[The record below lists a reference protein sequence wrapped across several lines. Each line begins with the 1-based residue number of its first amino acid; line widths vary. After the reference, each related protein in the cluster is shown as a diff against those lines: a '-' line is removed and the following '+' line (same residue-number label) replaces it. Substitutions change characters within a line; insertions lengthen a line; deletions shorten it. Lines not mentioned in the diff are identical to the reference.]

1 METQSTTPTEPGT
14 AGTIIQS
21 IWDKGKLF
29 MKAVIIFVMALF
41 LWLPTTMIMNM
52 VRERE
57 SRQREAIADI
67 SSKWAGRQTVMTPVL
82 MVP

>member
-1 METQSTTPTEPGT
+1 METQSPNPTEAGS

-29 MKAVIIFVMALF
+29 MKAVIIFVMAIF
-41 LWLPTTMIMNM
+41 LWLPTTLIMNM

-57 SRQREAIADI
+57 SRQKIGDPKI
-67 SSKWAGRQTVMTPVL
+67 IL
-82 MVP
+82 